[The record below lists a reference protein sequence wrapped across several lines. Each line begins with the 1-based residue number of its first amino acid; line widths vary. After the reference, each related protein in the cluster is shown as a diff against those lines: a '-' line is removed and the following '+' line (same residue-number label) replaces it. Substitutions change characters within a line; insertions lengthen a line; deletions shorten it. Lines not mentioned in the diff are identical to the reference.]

1 MEESWSTQLSP
12 FPNLIKKGGSTQCLS
27 RLVHREQELNTNNHF
42 KFFFNTGPFPAGHS
56 ALFILLK
63 HHRQAFIS
71 APHLRYKRPES
82 ERPGLCQ
89 RCETFI
95 LFSDENLRSQ
105 SQMIK
110 LLPAAILNST
120 IKLAT
125 LRMVQHPSE
134 MANDPLRNVD
144 TLINKELCHR
154 RADSFINKV
163 HTTLIMQTIAVSSAK
178 LTPLHSAAGIAC
190 INHCCTNDEALAS
203 SFPLLTDVFE
213 VYSSVICCLF
223 NWSVTLVEN
232 ATADCSQQLL
242 NMSAVTNRHGS
253 FQHFTNNFR
262 KNHLWFTSSTA
273 DRGKELLEANMSADG
288 KSLRSSF
295 LLIRVLRPPSST
307 HNPFLFSK

>member
-1 MEESWSTQLSP
+1 MKKEENITVSREKASSCSPKVIKPILCVFPCPGVHLVGIYEDSRSTQLSP
-12 FPNLIKKGGSTQCLS
+12 FPYLIKKGGSTQCLS
-27 RLVHREQELNTNNHF
+27 QGVHREQELNINNHF
-42 KFFFNTGPFPAGHS
+42 MFLFVVAVVFYIQGYFLQVILHDSSSSHTTDRHS
-56 ALFILLK
+56 FL
-63 HHRQAFIS
+63 H
-71 APHLRYKRPES
+71 PHLRYKGPGS
-82 ERPGLCQ
+82 EWPGLYQ

-95 LFSDENLRSQ
+95 VLSNENLRSQ

-110 LLPAAILNST
+110 LLPTAILNSM
-120 IKLAT
+120 IELAT

-190 INHCCTNDEALAS
+190 INHCCTNDEALAC

-213 VYSSVICCLF
+213 VYSSVICYLF

-253 FQHFTNNFR
+253 FQHFTKNFR
-262 KNHLWFTSSTA
+262 K
-273 DRGKELLEANMSADG
+273 E
-288 KSLRSSF
+288 
-295 LLIRVLRPPSST
+295 
-307 HNPFLFSK
+307 